1 MTGHPSIH
9 QRVSAL
15 AWQAGCGRGLTCLL
29 AAVGLAGASAL
40 SLPTAGSA
48 ADYHAF
54 VCAIPPGDIG
64 ERAPTPTDDVTY
76 SAKEADLFATSTC
89 GEPNGSMHAE
99 MRRGTI
105 HEVGSFATV
114 TFTAPQGLLIAG
126 FSVWRYEA
134 TPLPI
139 GKPGVTPMAVI
150 YEPPPANATSNLT
163 YSGVTSVEGPCA
175 LRLECEGRGT
185 NAPWYSEQSKVSVSG
200 LSGVSA
206 IEWSAGCAKG
216 GGPCPAE
223 GEGRFASIEVYS
235 LDAILSDPMAPTI
248 EEVRGPIHAGG
259 TFSGEQEITL
269 TASDTGSGVYSAW
282 IDVDGTRQVGPT
294 ILNTNGGI
302 CQNLAATK
310 DGLRSFEHPKPCLPR
325 VSGQL
330 TFNTAALKDGEHRA
344 TLYIDDAAGNQTT
357 STWAFTSHNAPL
369 IQTAPSVTGTARVG
383 STLTSANGNFLAPP
397 GAGALSGATDKWRRC
412 GEGECVP
419 ISEATSTTYTLVGE
433 DLHHTIVYENT
444 ISDSD
449 GETTSASLPTPEV
462 QEPPASSGCSS
473 ADCSGGSATPTLG
486 PITVNVPGNDALV
499 AASGSAALGS
509 SAPWKVSLSVLPIRA
524 HLHSTI
530 HLTGR
535 VSTSPRPA
543 GGKLIYLQARTSNVI
558 RKHGHR
564 VRVFGEWVTFQAL
577 RAHSNGTFS
586 FAHLVRV
593 GGPHTY
599 QFRVVAPSEGQFK
612 DPTGVSPSITVIE
625 T

>member
-1 MTGHPSIH
+1 MT
-9 QRVSAL
+9 
-15 AWQAGCGRGLTCLL
+15 
-29 AAVGLAGASAL
+29 VGLAGTLAL
-40 SLPTAGSA
+40 SLPAAGRA
-48 ADYHAF
+48 ADYHVF
-54 VCAIPPGDIG
+54 VCAVPPGDIG
-64 ERAPTPTDDVTY
+64 ERAAAPTDGVTY
-76 SAKEADLFATSTC
+76 SAKEAGLFATSTC

-99 MRRGTI
+99 MRRGTT

-114 TFTAPQGLLIAG
+114 TFTAPRGLSIAG
-126 FSVWRYEA
+126 FNVWRYEA

-235 LDAILSDPMAPTI
+235 LDAILDDPMPPTI

-259 TFSGEQEITL
+259 TFSGEQETSF
-269 TASDTGSGVYSAW
+269 TASDAGSGVYSAW
-282 IDVDGTRQVGPT
+282 IDVDGTPRQAGPT
-294 ILNTNGGI
+294 ILNTNGGA
-302 CQNLAATK
+302 CQDLAATK

-330 TFNTAALKDGEHRA
+330 TLNTASLKDGEHHA
-344 TLYIDDAAGNQTT
+344 TLYVDDAAGGQAT
-357 STWAFTSHNAPL
+357 STWAFASHNAPL
-369 IQTAPSVTGTARVG
+369 IQTAPTVTGTARVG
-383 STLTSANGNFLAPP
+383 STLTATDGSFSAPP
-397 GAGALSGATDKWRRC
+397 GAGALSGAAGQWRRC
-412 GEGECVP
+412 TAGECVP
-419 ISEATSTTYTLVGE
+419 ISGATSTTYTLVGE

-449 GETTSASLPTPEV
+449 GETTSASLSTPEV
-462 QEPPASSGCSS
+462 QEPLASSGCSS
-473 ADCSGGSATPTLG
+473 AACSGGSATPSLG
-486 PITVNVPGNDALV
+486 PITLNVPGNDALV
-499 AASGSAALGS
+499 AATGSAALGS
-509 SAPWKVSLSVLPIRA
+509 TAPWKVSLSVAPIRV
-524 HLHSTI
+524 HLHTTI
-530 HLTGR
+530 HLKGR

-558 RKHGHR
+558 RKHGRR
-564 VRVFGEWVTFQAL
+564 VRMYGEWVTFQAL
-577 RAHSNGTFS
+577 RAHSNGTFF

-599 QFRVVAPSEGQFK
+599 QFRSVAPSEGQYR
-612 DPTGVSPSITVIE
+612 DSTGVSPSITVTE